1 MSAAMPE
8 GLARIFD
15 LPPRHPDRMIAAQLV
30 LYVGLAIIIA
40 ITLWQHWR
48 AAHR

>member
-1 MSAAMPE
+1 
-8 GLARIFD
+8 
-15 LPPRHPDRMIAAQLV
+15 MIAAQLV

-40 ITLWQHWR
+40 ITPWPHWR